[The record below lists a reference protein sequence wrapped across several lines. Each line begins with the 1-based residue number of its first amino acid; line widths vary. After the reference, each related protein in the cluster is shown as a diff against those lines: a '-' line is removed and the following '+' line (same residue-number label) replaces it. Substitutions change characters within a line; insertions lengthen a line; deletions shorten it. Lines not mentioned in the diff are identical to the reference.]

1 MDDLYTVTD
10 LAKEFDITPRA
21 VRFYESKGLISSR
34 RVGRTRIYTKRERA
48 RLKIILR
55 SKRVG
60 FSLAAVKEYLEL
72 YDTDHSKLKQALGL
86 LYGSRQRITHLERQ
100 KEELAVM
107 LEELRKMEKEAIE
120 DLKARGLDPDTALAE
135 YTATARNNSD
145 QESPEEAA

>member
-10 LAKEFDITPRA
+10 LATEFDITPRA

-55 SKRVG
+55 SKSVG
-60 FSLAAVKEYLEL
+60 FSLAAVKDYLEL
-72 YDTDHSKLKQALGL
+72 YDTDHSKLKQAQGL
-86 LYGSRQRITHLERQ
+86 LYGSRQRIVQLERQ

-107 LEELRKMEKEAIE
+107 LDELRKMEAEAIE
-120 DLKARGLDPDTALAE
+120 DLKSRGLDPEESLKE
-135 YTATARNNSD
+135 YVATSVENK
-145 QESPEEAA
+145 EAAE